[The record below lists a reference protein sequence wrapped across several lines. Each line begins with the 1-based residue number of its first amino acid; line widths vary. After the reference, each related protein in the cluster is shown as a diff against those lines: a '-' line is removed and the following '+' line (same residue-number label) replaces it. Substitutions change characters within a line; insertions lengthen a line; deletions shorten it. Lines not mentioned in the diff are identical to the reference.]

1 MVYQGHVESTT
12 GGPDTGKQVEAAARH
27 ASNSRP
33 ARALARSGL
42 VASGVVHIL
51 IGAITISVALGLR
64 GRADQSGALDA
75 VADVP
80 GGTIVLWIAVVSLL
94 GLAVWQW
101 TGPISPRPQRMVSTK
116 IRDRF
121 KSVGFVAVAL
131 AALVFAAGGHSDS
144 AKSTHTVTS
153 WLIQLPGGIFVL
165 MAVGIAVGSV
175 GVTFAYRG
183 ISRHFREDIHPPA
196 GPAGVAVLAL
206 GVVGYAAKGVALM
219 IIGVLFIGGA
229 FLGDPSWTTGLDGAL
244 RYLTTLP
251 TGVWPLFFIAG
262 GFIAHGLYQGSR
274 AVYMRR

>member
-1 MVYQGHVESTT
+1 VDGEDS
-12 GGPDTGKQVEAAARH
+12 GGDKREQVEAAARD
-27 ASNSRP
+27 ATNSGP
-33 ARALARSGL
+33 ARVLARGGL

-51 IGAITISVALGLR
+51 IGALAISVALGLG

-80 GGTIVLWIAVVSLL
+80 GGTIVLWVAVVALV
-94 GLAVWQW
+94 GLAAWQW
-101 TGPISPRPQRMVSTK
+101 TGPMSPRPERMVPTK
-116 IRDRF
+116 VRDRV
-121 KSVGFVAVAL
+121 KALGFVAVAL

-144 AKSTHTVTS
+144 AKSTHTVSS

-175 GVTFAYRG
+175 GATSVFRG
-183 ISRHFREDIHPPA
+183 VSRHFREDIHPPP
-196 GPAGVAVLAL
+196 GPVGAAVLML
-206 GVVGYAAKGVALM
+206 GVIGYTAKGLALV

-229 FLGDPSWTTGLDGAL
+229 LRGDASWTTGLDGAL

-251 TGVWPLFFIAG
+251 TGVWPLYFIAG
-262 GFIAHGLYQGSR
+262 GLIAHGLYLGCR